1 MLSKH
6 KEAKSGSDFDVS
18 VPDDHYGEDVETTV
32 VQQHDEVFG
41 DIREDGPN
49 YRNVGWLGATVL
61 ILKSQIGLGVLSL
74 PSALATLGIVPGILC
89 LVGVAGIMTWSGYVV
104 GQVKMRHKQVYSVV
118 DIGEVMFG
126 RVGREVF
133 AAIYCICKSFPL
145 CASLTLSVM
154 IFVVGSAIVG
164 ASIGLNAISLHATCT
179 AVFVAVSAVVGFLLA
194 SIRTL
199 GNISWL
205 GWVGLISM
213 LSAII
218 TLTISVGLQDR
229 PAAAPQVG
237 PYESGFRIIG
247 QPSFVEAS
255 TAVSSL
261 ILAYAGVP
269 TYISIISEMRDP
281 RMYNRA
287 MFTAQ
292 GLITAVYVAIG
303 TVVYYFCGEY
313 VATPALGSAGVLM
326 KRICYGLALPGLYVT
341 VTIYLHLPAKY
352 LFLRLMKG
360 SRHLTSNS
368 FVHWSVWL
376 ACTGTCA
383 ALAYIIASAIPIFGG
398 LVGIIGALF
407 GTFLCIMAA
416 VWLCDN
422 NWGRDYSLG
431 TSVKKGLIIFNV
443 FLVVLSAYLIVS
455 GTYGS
460 VQGIIDSYNAGGAT
474 SAWSCADNSN
484 ST

>member
-1 MLSKH
+1 MFAKQ
-6 KEAKSGSDFDVS
+6 KEAKSESDFEVS
-18 VPDDHYGEDVETTV
+18 VPNNHYGEDVETTV

-41 DIREDGPN
+41 DIKEDGPN

-89 LVGVAGIMTWSGYVV
+89 LVGIAAIMTWSGYVV
-104 GQVKMRHKQVYSVV
+104 GQVKMRHRQVYSVV

-126 RVGREVF
+126 RIGREVF
-133 AAIYCICKSFPL
+133 AAIYCIF
-145 CASLTLSVM
+145 M

-179 AVFVAVSAVVGFLLA
+179 AVFVAVCAIVGFILA

-218 TLTISVGLQDR
+218 TLTISVGVQDR
-229 PAAAPQVG
+229 PAEAPQVG
-237 PYESGFRIIG
+237 PYDSGFRVIG
-247 QPSFVEAS
+247 HPSFVEAS
-255 TAVSSL
+255 TAISSL

-292 GLITAVYVAIG
+292 SLITAVYIAIG

-368 FVHWSVWL
+368 VVHWSVWL
-376 ACTGTCA
+376 GCTGTCA

-407 GTFLCIMAA
+407 GTFLCIMVMSA

-422 NWGRDYSLG
+422 NWGRDYSQG
-431 TSVKKGLIIFNV
+431 TGIKKLLIIFNV

-460 VQGIIDSYNAGGAT
+460 VQGIIDSYRAGGGT
-474 SAWSCADNSN
+474 SAWTCADNSN